1 MHPDIERHRLF
12 SRRATILVGGQAFLF
27 AVLTW
32 RLYDLQ
38 VVRGKRFKTLA
49 EENRISLRL
58 TIPPRGVIVDRI
70 GRQIAANQQ
79 EFRAVI
85 VAERIKNIRRTLN
98 VLQDIIQFDRAERL
112 RILKE
117 IRRRPRFV
125 PVAIRRSLTWEQV
138 AQVEVNS
145 PDLPGVYI
153 EQGLARRYPYGQA
166 TAHVI
171 GYVAAVEEKEQK
183 GDPLLQLPDFR
194 IGKNGIE
201 RSYDLAL
208 RGHAGARQ
216 VEINAHGRVI
226 RELSRK
232 RGTPGKKVVLTLDAE
247 LQKFT
252 AERLKEVSGAAVIMD
267 VHTGDVLALASTP
280 AFDPEVFGEGID
292 RKLWRK
298 YLSNPK
304 APMTNKVIAGQ
315 YAPGSTFKLV
325 VALAALEAGV
335 ITPQTGFVCPGFKQ
349 IGNARFHCWK
359 RGGHGYVSLHR
370 GIKQSCDVYFY
381 NVALK
386 VGVDKIA
393 AMAHK
398 LGLGEIVGL
407 DLPGERKGSIPSTA
421 WKMKMMKQPWYP
433 GETLVAGIG
442 QGYVLATPLQL
453 AVMTARIANGGFA
466 VTPRLARD
474 DIEGREIEPRKK
486 KTFKPLGI
494 SKKSLELIR
503 SGMNGVT
510 NEPGGTAYWTR
521 ITEKGKWMAGKTGT
535 SQVRRITKAE
545 RARGVRKNSALP
557 WELRDHALFVA
568 FAPHDAPRFACAVIV
583 EHGGGG
589 SAAAA
594 PVAKDI
600 LTETQK
606 RLNPTVEKKSKEKT
620 AAAVAKSKSKS
631 KSKAK
636 SKPKKSAKRE
646 ATADGTGGSTGGGG

>member
-1 MHPDIERHRLF
+1 MHPDIERHRMF
-12 SRRATILVGGQAFLF
+12 SRRATILVGGQALMF

-32 RLYDLQ
+32 RLYALQ

-58 TIPPRGVIVDRI
+58 TIPPRGLIVDRT
-70 GRQIAANQQ
+70 GREIAANQQ

-85 VAERIKNIRRTLN
+85 VAERIKNIRHTLN
-98 VLQDIIQFDRAERL
+98 VLQGIIQFDRPERL
-112 RILKE
+112 RVLKE

-171 GYVAAVEEKEQK
+171 GYVAAVEEKEQT
-183 GDPLLQLPDFR
+183 GDPLLQLPEFR

-208 RGHAGARQ
+208 RGLAGARQ

-252 AERLKEVSGAAVIMD
+252 AERLKDVSGAAVVMD
-267 VHTGDVLALASTP
+267 IHTGEVLALASTP
-280 AFDPEVFGEGID
+280 AFDPEVFGEGIN

-298 YLSNPK
+298 YLTNPK

-335 ITPQTGFVCPGFKQ
+335 ITPHTGFVCPGFKNM
-349 IGNARFHCWK
+349 GNARFHCWK
-359 RGGHGYVSLHR
+359 RGGHGMMTLHQ

-386 VGVDKIA
+386 VGVDRIA

-398 LGLGEIVGL
+398 LGLGGLLGL

-466 VTPRLARD
+466 VSPHLARD
-474 DIEGREIEPRKK
+474 DIEGREVGPRTKR
-486 KTFKPLGI
+486 TFKPIGV
-494 SKKSLELIR
+494 SKKSLELVM

-521 ITEKGKWMAGKTGT
+521 ITEKGLWMSGKTGT

-545 RARGVRKNSALP
+545 RARGVKKNSALP

-568 FAPHDAPRFACAVIV
+568 FAPHDAPRFSCAVIV

-589 SAAAA
+589 SRAAA

-606 RLNPTVEKKSKEKT
+606 RLNPTVEKKPQNKN
-620 AAAVAKSKSKS
+620 AAAV
-631 KSKAK
+631 
-636 SKPKKSAKRE
+636 KPKASPTAKRE
-646 ATADGTGGSTGGGG
+646 ATVGGSTGGGG

>member
-12 SRRATILVGGQAFLF
+12 SRRATILVGGQALMF

-58 TIPPRGVIVDRI
+58 TIPPRGLIIDRT
-70 GRQIAANQQ
+70 GREIASNQQ

-85 VAERIKNIRRTLN
+85 VAERIKNIRHTLN
-98 VLQDIIQFDRAERL
+98 VLESIIRFDRIERL

-125 PVAIRRSLTWEQV
+125 PVAIRRSLSWEQV
-138 AQVEVNS
+138 ARVEVNA

-201 RSYDLAL
+201 RTYDLAL

-232 RGTPGKKVVLTLDAE
+232 QGKPGNRVVLTLDAE

-252 AERLKEVSGAAVIMD
+252 ADRLKEVSGAAVVMD
-267 VHTGDVLALASTP
+267 IHTGDVLALASTP
-280 AFDPEVFGEGID
+280 AFDPQVFGEGID

-315 YAPGSTFKLV
+315 YAPGSTFKMI

-335 ITPQTGFVCPGFKQ
+335 ITPHTGFFCPGFKNL
-349 IGNARFHCWK
+349 GNARFHCW
-359 RGGHGYVSLHR
+359 RRRGHGMVNLYQ

-393 AMAHK
+393 AMAHR
-398 LGLGEIVGL
+398 LGLGELAGL

-421 WKMKMMKQPWYP
+421 WKMKAMKQPWYP

-442 QGYVLATPLQL
+442 QGYVLSTPLQL

-474 DIEGREIEPRKK
+474 DIEGREIGARAKQ
-486 KTFKPLGI
+486 TFKPIGV
-494 SKKSLELIR
+494 SKKSLDLIKKA
-503 SGMNGVT
+503 MIGVV
-510 NEPGGTAYWTR
+510 NEPGGTAFWTR
-521 ITEKGKWMAGKTGT
+521 ITEKGQWMAGKTGT

-545 RARGVRKNSALP
+545 RARGVRKNKDLP

-589 SAAAA
+589 SRAAA

-606 RLNPTVEKKSKEKT
+606 RLNPAVEKKSQEKK
-620 AAAVAKSKSKS
+620 AAAAK
-631 KSKAK
+631 
-636 SKPKKSAKRE
+636 PGAKRKP
-646 ATADGTGGSTGGGG
+646 AAKPRARQRGDASGGGGG